1 MSDGSP
7 RSPGTSSTGLVS
19 TDSSGSSWV
28 TTTVHQSPV
37 FLYLPDLGLFFFLTA
52 ASQSQPDLASGAQ
65 LQQPQSG
72 QPQDYHKLFAAEK
85 ENLQLAQGLY
95 KWSVEDV
102 DVRVLQKY
110 GKLPK
115 SVTS

>member
-1 MSDGSP
+1 LS
-7 RSPGTSSTGLVS
+7 
-19 TDSSGSSWV
+19 
-28 TTTVHQSPV
+28 
-37 FLYLPDLGLFFFLTA
+37 TA
-52 ASQSQPDLASGAQ
+52 ASQPQADLASGSQAQ
-65 LQQPQSG
+65 VQQPQPG

-95 KWSVEDV
+95 KWSVEDI

-115 SVTS
+115 SVAP